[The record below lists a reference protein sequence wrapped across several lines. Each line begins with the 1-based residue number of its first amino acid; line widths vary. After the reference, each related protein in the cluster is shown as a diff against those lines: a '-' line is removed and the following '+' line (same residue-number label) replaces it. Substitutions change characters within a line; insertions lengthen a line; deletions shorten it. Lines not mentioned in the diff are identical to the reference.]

1 MKKRLYLIILFILVM
16 SSITM
21 CGKKEVIVANV
32 AGEKITL
39 ADFNTRFE
47 YYLQAKYAQQPQMIP
62 QARNSLEE
70 RKAVLRDMIN
80 EKLILKEAKKMKIDK
95 QEDVKNMIKLST
107 QQIILKSY
115 IDKFLAKDINVN
127 DADID
132 AFYDKNKKYF
142 KNADPEMARK
152 QIKYQ
157 LTLKAYDKKIAELID
172 KLKNKYTIQEND
184 DAIRPILQ
192 GVSPQTGTDG
202 KTLNNNTS
210 PQIKLNNK
218 PSAKPEAK

>member
-1 MKKRLYLIILFILVM
+1 MKKSLLLVILFVFAVSTL
-16 SSITM
+16 TM
-21 CGKKEVIVANV
+21 CGKKEIIVANV

-39 ADFNTRFE
+39 SDFNTRFE
-47 YYLQAKYAQQPQMIP
+47 YYLQAKYAQQPDLIP

-80 EKLILKEAKKMKIDK
+80 EKLILKEAKKLKIDK

-107 QQIILKSY
+107 QQIILKAY
-115 IDKFLAKDINVN
+115 IDKFLSKDIKVSE
-127 DADID
+127 AEID
-132 AFYDKNKKYF
+132 DFYNKNKKYF

-157 LTLKAYDKKIAELID
+157 LTLKQYDKKIAELID
-172 KLKNKYTIQEND
+172 KLKNKYTITEND

-192 GVSPQTGTDG
+192 GSVPQAGGNNG
-202 KTLNNNTS
+202 KNTR
-210 PQIKLNNK
+210 PKIKLNNPAPAATEK
-218 PSAKPEAK
+218 NSK